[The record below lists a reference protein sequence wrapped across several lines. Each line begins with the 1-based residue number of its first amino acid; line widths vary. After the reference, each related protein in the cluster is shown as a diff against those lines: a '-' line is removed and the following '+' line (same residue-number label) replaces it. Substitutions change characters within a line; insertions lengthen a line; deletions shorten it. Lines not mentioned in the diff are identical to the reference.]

1 LGRAQGAGESGIS
14 AAGDAGGVADWTP
27 RDDREPLV
35 KRGKVALGQAVRYG
49 RRSLGVSQDTFGI
62 HAGVS
67 QPVISRLETGRLNG
81 IRWQTLARVIGLLD
95 AAGVWRLRHGSDG
108 SDGSDGSARPP
119 SC

>member
-1 LGRAQGAGESGIS
+1 MGRALGAGESGIS

-81 IRWQTLARVIGLLD
+81 VRSIQTQYCDDSRRNSLVAF
-95 AAGVWRLRHGSDG
+95 RLKGT
-108 SDGSDGSARPP
+108 
-119 SC
+119 